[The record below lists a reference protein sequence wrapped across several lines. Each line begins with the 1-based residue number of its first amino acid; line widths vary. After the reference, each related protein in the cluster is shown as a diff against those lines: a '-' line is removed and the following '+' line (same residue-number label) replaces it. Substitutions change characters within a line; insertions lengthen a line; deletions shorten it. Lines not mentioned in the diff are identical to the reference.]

1 MCSAPGSAPLQ
12 MVLKRSSSYL
22 LTLANF
28 SLGEPGPVRGALGL
42 QGHSLFFTA
51 GTKVSEGTRGCRA
64 GAELHVP
71 TPLCSPSPG
80 VAAECHRP
88 WVPPLLHVSA
98 LPAG

>member
-12 MVLKRSSSYL
+12 MVLQRSSSYL

-28 SLGEPGPVRGALGL
+28 SLGEQGPVRGALGL

-51 GTKVSEGTRGCRA
+51 GTKVSEGTRGCGA
-64 GAELHVP
+64 GAELRVP

-98 LPAG
+98 LPAS